1 MESDIGRMA
10 VSVDA
15 SFARREN
22 VVAAIRWCALSV
34 GWALLVAV
42 TSLAAGF
49 AADSTALVGFG
60 LASLL
65 DGTASSVLVRR
76 FRHERLDLRPSD
88 ELERRAAQAIG
99 AVMFLIA
106 GYLAVRAIMALADGS
121 GPESSALGVVLTA
134 ASILVLPV
142 LAAAKLRLAKPL
154 RSQALRAD
162 GVISAA
168 GAILA
173 AATLLG
179 LVLNSALELW
189 WADSIAA
196 LLIAVVLAREGG
208 LTLRSTQRAPEP
220 RSSDALGP

>member
-1 MESDIGRMA
+1 MESDIARMP
-10 VSVDA
+10 SPMDA
-15 SFARREN
+15 SHARHDN
-22 VVAAIRWCALSV
+22 IVAAVRWSALSV
-34 GWALLVAV
+34 AWALVVAIASLV
-42 TSLAAGF
+42 AGF

-65 DGTASSVLVRR
+65 DGSASSVLVRR

-106 GYLAVRAIMALADGS
+106 GYLAVRAIMALAEGS
-121 GPESSALGVVLTA
+121 GPESSALGVVLTG

-168 GAILA
+168 GAVLA

-179 LVLNSALELW
+179 LVFNTALGLW
-189 WADSIAA
+189 WADSVAA

-208 LTLRSTQRAPEP
+208 LTLRSTRTP
-220 RSSDALGP
+220 